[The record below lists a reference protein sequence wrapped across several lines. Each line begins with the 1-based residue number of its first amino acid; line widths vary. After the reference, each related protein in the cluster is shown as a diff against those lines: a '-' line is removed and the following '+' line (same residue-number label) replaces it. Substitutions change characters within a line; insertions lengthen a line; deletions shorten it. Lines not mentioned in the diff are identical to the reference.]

1 MQMTVAHSLRGRL
14 RVRYPPRWLVG
25 QWASIE
31 PRLRE
36 LRGVRSV
43 EARPRTGS
51 VRIDYDPFQLA
62 EDSIVATL
70 RETTAQLD
78 TDVPG
83 RRTATERRPRQPS
96 PQAPLL
102 SVLVAMT
109 GDGIND
115 AAALRAADT
124 GIAMGVHGTE
134 VARDVADVVLLDD
147 NFGSIVRAVEQG
159 RAIHANIRKTLRFLL
174 STNFSEILVTL
185 GGLTLGL
192 GRPLSA
198 IQFLWI
204 NLLSDVGPALALAL
218 EAPEADLMAQPPRDP
233 AEPILSRRVLGEI
246 GGDAAVLSAATLG
259 VYALALARYGAGP
272 QAATLAFST
281 LTSAQLIHA
290 LRCRSAA
297 RSGFSALAANPL
309 LAGVVGGSLALQ
321 LAATTA
327 SPLRRLLGTTALSAA
342 DWALVAGGAVVPA
355 LIGELQRAFARPAA
369 VSGGV

>member
-1 MQMTVAHSLRGRL
+1 MWSCSVSF
-14 RVRYPPRWLVG
+14 RW
-25 QWASIE
+25 SE
-31 PRLRE
+31 
-36 LRGVRSV
+36 S
-43 EARPRTGS
+43 GS
-51 VRIDYDPFQLA
+51 
-62 EDSIVATL
+62 
-70 RETTAQLD
+70 
-78 TDVPG
+78 
-83 RRTATERRPRQPS
+83 
-96 PQAPLL
+96 
-102 SVLVAMT
+102 
-109 GDGIND
+109 
-115 AAALRAADT
+115 
-124 GIAMGVHGTE
+124 
-134 VARDVADVVLLDD
+134 
-147 NFGSIVRAVEQG
+147 VEQG

-204 NLLSDVGPALALAL
+204 NLLSDVGPALAL

-259 VYALALARYGAGP
+259 VHALALARYGAGP

-297 RSGFSALAANPL
+297 RAGFSALAANPL

-342 DWALVAGGAVVPA
+342 DLALVAGGAVVPA
-355 LIGELQRAFARPAA
+355 VIGELQRAFARPAA
-369 VSGGV
+369 V